1 MIECNLLAKSFEF
14 FARKIQQR
22 IIKVR
27 EGIGL
32 FEQKQMLLGRI
43 SMWGGKKKAD
53 FVIKSSSN
61 RSFHADNQW
70 HGDKHGKK

>member
-43 SMWGGKKKAD
+43 SMWGGKAD
-53 FVIKSSSN
+53 FVSNSSSN
-61 RSFHADNQW
+61 RSFHADSEW
-70 HGDKHGKK
+70 HGDKHDKE